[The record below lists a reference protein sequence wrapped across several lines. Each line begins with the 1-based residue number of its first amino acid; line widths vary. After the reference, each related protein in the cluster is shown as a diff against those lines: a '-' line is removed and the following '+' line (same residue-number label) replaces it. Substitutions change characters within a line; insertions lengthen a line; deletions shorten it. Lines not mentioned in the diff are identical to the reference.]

1 MLDINKQKMLY
12 SLPNGRGPVY
22 ELDENGDVKY
32 IVIDGE
38 SVPVITGETETA
50 YEEPVKFFANI
61 SNKLSE
67 ALMKEFGID
76 QSTNYVQI
84 ASDKGRLPLTVGSL
98 VWKKS
103 SVAHKN
109 LRPDPKSADYKVI
122 GVADEGLTVDLF
134 LLQKNVK

>member
-12 SLPNGRGPVY
+12 SLPNGRGP
-22 ELDENGDVKY
+22 
-32 IVIDGE
+32 
-38 SVPVITGETETA
+38 ETETA

>member
-38 SVPVITGETETA
+38 SVPVITGETE
-50 YEEPVKFFANI
+50 EPVKFFANI

-84 ASDKGRLPLTVGSL
+84 ASDKGRLTMTVGSL